1 MSMEMPFLFS
11 HLDFL
16 ALNCGAVSDEHG
28 EPFHQYISVM
38 QHRYKWKWS
47 AAILG
52 DNYRMMLL

>member
-1 MSMEMPFLFS
+1 MEMPFLFS

-28 EPFHQYISVM
+28 EHFRQDISVM

-47 AAILG
+47 VAMLG
-52 DNYRMMLL
+52 DYYWMMLR